1 MWMEWG
7 YCKHV
12 FQGTGKTSVQ
22 LFVCDFSVSNSHM
35 EIWALTECSKW
46 LIDEVIT
53 KTVISIE
60 KKI

>member
-35 EIWALTECSKW
+35 EIWALTKCSKW

-60 KKI
+60 K